1 MKHIGWFIIIWA
13 MLLGFSLQLKAQH
26 ISVSAPTHVAA
37 GENFRVS
44 FNVTTQDVDDFRS
57 GLHSTD
63 VVEVIAGPYTSSESS
78 FQMVNGHTSSSSS
91 ITYTYTLYAAKSGVY
106 NIPAAHARVGGKQIS
121 SRPAKVTVVG
131 SAQGRG
137 NNSPKMH
144 EDDNYPPHMKVA
156 GSAISGRDL
165 FIKVSANKRKVYE
178 QEPILLTYKVYTL
191 VDLTQ
196 LEGKM
201 PELRG
206 FHTQEIPLPQQKS
219 FHIERVNG
227 KPYRTV
233 TWSQYVMYP
242 QMTGKME
249 IPSITFKG
257 IVVQQN
263 RSVDPFEA
271 FFNGGSGYVEVKR
284 NIVAP
289 SIKIDVL
296 PLPHKPANFSGGV
309 GKFNISAQLNK
320 NELKAGD
327 PLSLRIV
334 VGGIGNLKL
343 IKQPVV
349 NFPKDWDK
357 YDPKVT
363 DKTKLTSNGLEGNM
377 IYDILAVPRNQG
389 HYTIPPVELTY
400 YDTSLNQYKT
410 IKTQSFEIEVAKG
423 DGSRSSVVDY
433 SKDQPKDIKDI
444 KKGEAELHSV
454 DNFFFGSVGYLMSL
468 LIPFAAFV
476 ALLVIFRNRAIDN
489 ADLVK
494 MKGKKAN
501 KIATKR
507 LRQANKLMLAGKT
520 NEFYDEVLRALWG
533 YVGDKLNMPA
543 EKLSRENISEKL
555 QSHNVDDNTISK
567 FLSAIDD
574 CEMMR
579 FAPGDPE
586 GNMNKTFE
594 GAMTAIMEIENVMK
608 KKSNKAKVSGF
619 SFVLMILMLMPLS
632 ANAITKQNAD
642 DEYAKGNYQQAIKDY
657 QEILKAGVSS
667 EIYYNLGNAYYRT
680 DNITQAL
687 LAYER
692 ALQLSP
698 GDNDI
703 RFNLQYARSKTID
716 KITPETEMFFVTW
729 YNSLVNFTSVDRWA
743 NTAIVSI
750 VMALLLI
757 LVFLFAPQMW
767 ARKSGFYGSAVFL
780 LLFAFANLF
789 AFQQKHELETKQG
802 AIVIAPTVNVKK
814 TPAASGTDVFVIHEG
829 TRVDIT
835 DRGMKQWRGV
845 KLADGREGWLKTSQ
859 IEEI

>member
-1 MKHIGWFIIIWA
+1 MKRSSILLICLFIA
-13 MLLGFSLQLKAQH
+13 CACFSQV
-26 ISVSAPTHVAA
+26 IRVSTPSRVEA

-44 FNVTTQDVDDFRS
+44 FKVTTQDVDDFRS

-201 PELRG
+201 PELTG

-257 IVVQQN
+257 IVVLQN

-594 GAMTAIMEIENVMK
+594 SAMTAIMEIENVMK

>member
-1 MKHIGWFIIIWA
+1 MSMKRSSIFLICLFVA
-13 MLLGFSLQLKAQH
+13 CACFSQV
-26 ISVSAPTHVAA
+26 IRVSAPSRVEA

-44 FNVTTQDVDDFRS
+44 FKVTTQDVDDFRS

-106 NIPAAHARVGGKQIS
+106 NIPTAHARVGGKQIS
-121 SRPAKVTVVG
+121 SSPAKVTVVG

-144 EDDNYPPHMKVA
+144 EDDNYQPHMRAA

-165 FIKVSANKRKVYE
+165 FIKVSANKKKVYE

-201 PELRG
+201 PELTG

-296 PLPHKPANFSGGV
+296 PLPQKPANFSGGV

-389 HYTIPPVELTY
+389 HYTIPPIELTY

-444 KKGEAELHSV
+444 KKGDAELHSV

-468 LIPFAAFV
+468 LIPFVAFV
-476 ALLVIFRNRAIDN
+476 ALLVIFRKRAIDN

-507 LRQANKLMLAGKT
+507 LRQANKLMLAGKS

-594 GAMTAIMEIENVMK
+594 SAMTAIMEIENVMK
-608 KKSNKAKVSGF
+608 KKSNKAKAFGF

-729 YNSLVNFTSVDRWA
+729 YHSLVNFTSVDRWA

-767 ARKSGFYGSAVFL
+767 ARKSGFYGSAAFL

-835 DRGMKQWRGV
+835 DRGMKQWRGI

>member
-1 MKHIGWFIIIWA
+1 MSMKRSSIFLICLFIA
-13 MLLGFSLQLKAQH
+13 CACFSQV
-26 ISVSAPTHVAA
+26 IRVSAPSRVEA

-44 FNVTTQDVDDFRS
+44 FKVTTQDVDDFRS

-121 SRPAKVTVVG
+121 SSPAKVTVVG

-144 EDDNYPPHMKVA
+144 EDDNYQPHMKAA
-156 GSAISGRDL
+156 GSAISGSDL
-165 FIKVSANKRKVYE
+165 FIKVSANKKKVYE

-201 PELRG
+201 PELTG

-296 PLPHKPANFSGGV
+296 PLPQKPANFSGGV

-327 PLSLRIV
+327 PLPLRIV

-444 KKGEAELHSV
+444 KKGDAELHSV

-468 LIPFAAFV
+468 LIPFVAFV
-476 ALLVIFRNRAIDN
+476 ALLVIFRKRAIDN

-507 LRQANKLMLAGKT
+507 LRQANKLMLAGKS

-567 FLSAIDD
+567 FVSAIDD

-594 GAMTAIMEIENVMK
+594 SAMTAIMEIEKVMN
-608 KKSNKAKVSGF
+608 KKSNKAKAFGF

-657 QEILKAGVSS
+657 QEILKTGVSS

-729 YNSLVNFTSVDRWA
+729 YHSLVNFTSVDRWA
-743 NTAIVSI
+743 NTAIFSI

-767 ARKSGFYGSAVFL
+767 ARKSGFYGSAAFL

-835 DRGMKQWRGV
+835 DRGMKQWRGI

>member
-1 MKHIGWFIIIWA
+1 MKRSSIFLICLFIA
-13 MLLGFSLQLKAQH
+13 CACFSQV
-26 ISVSAPTHVAA
+26 IRVSAPSRVEA

-44 FNVTTQDVDDFRS
+44 FKVTTQDVDDFRS

-106 NIPAAHARVGGKQIS
+106 NIPAARARVGGKQIS
-121 SRPAKVTVVG
+121 SSPAKVTVVG

-144 EDDNYPPHMKVA
+144 EDDNYQPHMRAA

-165 FIKVSANKRKVYE
+165 FIKVSANKKKVYE

-201 PELRG
+201 PELTG

-296 PLPHKPANFSGGV
+296 PLPQKPANFSGGV

-444 KKGEAELHSV
+444 KKGDAELHSV

-468 LIPFAAFV
+468 LIPFVAFV
-476 ALLVIFRNRAIDN
+476 ALLVIFRKRAIDN

-507 LRQANKLMLAGKT
+507 LRQANKLMLAGKS

-594 GAMTAIMEIENVMK
+594 SAMTAIMEIENVMK
-608 KKSNKAKVSGF
+608 KKSNKAKAFGF

-657 QEILKAGVSS
+657 QEILKTGVSS

-729 YNSLVNFTSVDRWA
+729 YHSLVNFTSVDRWA

-767 ARKSGFYGSAVFL
+767 ARKSGFYGSAAFL

-835 DRGMKQWRGV
+835 DRGMKQWRGI

>member
-1 MKHIGWFIIIWA
+1 MKRSSILLICLFIA
-13 MLLGFSLQLKAQH
+13 CACFSQV
-26 ISVSAPTHVAA
+26 IRVSTPSRVEA

-44 FNVTTQDVDDFRS
+44 FKVTTQDVDDFRS

-201 PELRG
+201 PELTG

-423 DGSRSSVVDY
+423 DVSRSSVVDY

-476 ALLVIFRNRAIDN
+476 ALLVIFRKRAIDN

-594 GAMTAIMEIENVMK
+594 SAMTAIMEIENVMK

>member
-1 MKHIGWFIIIWA
+1 MSMKRSSIFLICLFIA
-13 MLLGFSLQLKAQH
+13 CACFSQV
-26 ISVSAPTHVAA
+26 IRVSAPSRVEA

-44 FNVTTQDVDDFRS
+44 FKVTTQDVDDFRS

-106 NIPAAHARVGGKQIS
+106 NIPAAPARVGGKQIS

-144 EDDNYPPHMKVA
+144 EDDNYQPHMRAA

-165 FIKVSANKRKVYE
+165 FIKVSANKKKVYE

-201 PELRG
+201 PELTG

-296 PLPHKPANFSGGV
+296 PLPQKPANFSGGV

-444 KKGEAELHSV
+444 KKGDAELHSV

-468 LIPFAAFV
+468 LIPFVAFV
-476 ALLVIFRNRAIDN
+476 ALLVIFRKRAIDN

-507 LRQANKLMLAGKT
+507 LRQANKLMLAGKS

-594 GAMTAIMEIENVMK
+594 SAMTAIMEIENVMK
-608 KKSNKAKVSGF
+608 KKSNKAKAFGF

-657 QEILKAGVSS
+657 QEILKTGVSS

-729 YNSLVNFTSVDRWA
+729 YHSLVNFTSVDRWA

-767 ARKSGFYGSAVFL
+767 ARKSGFYGSAAFL

-835 DRGMKQWRGV
+835 DRGMKQWRGI

>member
-1 MKHIGWFIIIWA
+1 
-13 MLLGFSLQLKAQH
+13 
-26 ISVSAPTHVAA
+26 
-37 GENFRVS
+37 
-44 FNVTTQDVDDFRS
+44 
-57 GLHSTD
+57 
-63 VVEVIAGPYTSSESS
+63 
-78 FQMVNGHTSSSSS
+78 MVNGHTSSSSS

-121 SRPAKVTVVG
+121 SSPAKVTVVG

-144 EDDNYPPHMKVA
+144 EDDNYQPHMRAA

-165 FIKVSANKRKVYE
+165 FIKVSANKKKVYE

-201 PELRG
+201 PELTG

-296 PLPHKPANFSGGV
+296 PLPQKPANFSGGV

-410 IKTQSFEIEVAKG
+410 IKTQSFDIEVAKG

-444 KKGEAELHSV
+444 KKGDAELHSV

-468 LIPFAAFV
+468 LIPFVAFV
-476 ALLVIFRNRAIDN
+476 ALLVIFRKRAIDN

-507 LRQANKLMLAGKT
+507 LRQANKLMLAGKS

-594 GAMTAIMEIENVMK
+594 SAMTAIMEIENVMK
-608 KKSNKAKVSGF
+608 KKSNKAKAFGF

-657 QEILKAGVSS
+657 QEILKTGVSS

-729 YNSLVNFTSVDRWA
+729 YHSLVNFTSVDRWA

-767 ARKSGFYGSAVFL
+767 ARKSGFYGSAAFL

-835 DRGMKQWRGV
+835 DRGMKQWRGI

>member
-1 MKHIGWFIIIWA
+1 MKRSSILLICLFIA
-13 MLLGFSLQLKAQH
+13 CACFSQV
-26 ISVSAPTHVAA
+26 IRVSTPSRVEA

-44 FNVTTQDVDDFRS
+44 FKVTTQDVDDFRS

-144 EDDNYPPHMKVA
+144 EDDNYQPHMKAA

-165 FIKVSANKRKVYE
+165 FIKVNANKKKVYE

-201 PELRG
+201 PELTG

-257 IVVQQN
+257 IVVHQN

-476 ALLVIFRNRAIDN
+476 ALLVIFRKRAIDN

-594 GAMTAIMEIENVMK
+594 SAMTAIMEIENVMK
-608 KKSNKAKVSGF
+608 KKSNKAKASGF

-632 ANAITKQNAD
+632 VNAITKQNAD

-657 QEILKAGVSS
+657 QEILKTGVSS

-814 TPAASGTDVFVIHEG
+814 TPAASGTDIFVIHEG

-835 DRGMKQWRGV
+835 DRGMKQWRGI

>member
-1 MKHIGWFIIIWA
+1 MKRSSILLICLFIA
-13 MLLGFSLQLKAQH
+13 CACFSQV
-26 ISVSAPTHVAA
+26 IRVSAPSRVEA

-44 FNVTTQDVDDFRS
+44 FKVTTQDVDDFRS

-144 EDDNYPPHMKVA
+144 EDDNYQPHMKAA

-165 FIKVSANKRKVYE
+165 FIKVSANKKKVYE

-201 PELRG
+201 PELTG

-423 DGSRSSVVDY
+423 DGSRSSVVYY

-476 ALLVIFRNRAIDN
+476 ALLVIFRKRAIDN

-594 GAMTAIMEIENVMK
+594 SAMTAIMEIENVMK
-608 KKSNKAKVSGF
+608 KKSNKAKASGF
-619 SFVLMILMLMPLS
+619 SFVLMLLMLMPLS

-657 QEILKAGVSS
+657 QEILKTGVSS
-667 EIYYNLGNAYYRT
+667 EIYYNLGNAYYR
-680 DNITQAL
+680 L
-687 LAYER
+687 R
-692 ALQLSP
+692 AC
-698 GDNDI
+698 
-703 RFNLQYARSKTID
+703 FATIAWRQRHS
-716 KITPETEMFFVTW
+716 FQ
-729 YNSLVNFTSVDRWA
+729 SSVCTIKD
-743 NTAIVSI
+743 
-750 VMALLLI
+750 
-757 LVFLFAPQMW
+757 
-767 ARKSGFYGSAVFL
+767 Y
-780 LLFAFANLF
+780 
-789 AFQQKHELETKQG
+789 
-802 AIVIAPTVNVKK
+802 
-814 TPAASGTDVFVIHEG
+814 
-829 TRVDIT
+829 
-835 DRGMKQWRGV
+835 
-845 KLADGREGWLKTSQ
+845 
-859 IEEI
+859 

>member
-1 MKHIGWFIIIWA
+1 MSMKRSSIFLICLFIA
-13 MLLGFSLQLKAQH
+13 CACFSQV
-26 ISVSAPTHVAA
+26 IRVSAPSRVEA

-44 FNVTTQDVDDFRS
+44 FKVTTQDVDDFRS

-106 NIPAAHARVGGKQIS
+106 NIPTAHARVGGKQIS
-121 SRPAKVTVVG
+121 SSPAKVTVVG

-144 EDDNYPPHMKVA
+144 EDDNYQPHMRAA

-165 FIKVSANKRKVYE
+165 FIKVSANKKKVYE

-201 PELRG
+201 PELTG

-296 PLPHKPANFSGGV
+296 PLPQKPANFSGGV

-444 KKGEAELHSV
+444 KKGDAELHSV

-468 LIPFAAFV
+468 LIPFVAFV
-476 ALLVIFRNRAIDN
+476 ALLVIFRKRAIDN

-507 LRQANKLMLAGKT
+507 LRQANKLMLVGKS

-567 FLSAIDD
+567 FVSAIDD

-594 GAMTAIMEIENVMK
+594 SAMTAIMEIENVMK
-608 KKSNKAKVSGF
+608 KKSNKAKAFGF

-657 QEILKAGVSS
+657 QEILKTGVSS

-729 YNSLVNFTSVDRWA
+729 YHSLVNFTSVDHWA

-767 ARKSGFYGSAVFL
+767 ARKSGFYGSAAFL

-835 DRGMKQWRGV
+835 DRGMKQWRGI

>member
-1 MKHIGWFIIIWA
+1 MKRSSILLICLFIA
-13 MLLGFSLQLKAQH
+13 CACFSQV
-26 ISVSAPTHVAA
+26 IRVSTPSRVEA

-44 FNVTTQDVDDFRS
+44 FKVTTQDVDDFRS

-144 EDDNYPPHMKVA
+144 EDDNYPPHMKAA

-201 PELRG
+201 PELTG

-594 GAMTAIMEIENVMK
+594 SAMTAIMEIENVMK

>member
-1 MKHIGWFIIIWA
+1 MKRSSIFLICLFVA
-13 MLLGFSLQLKAQH
+13 CACFSQV
-26 ISVSAPTHVAA
+26 IRVSAPSRVEA

-44 FNVTTQDVDDFRS
+44 FKVTTQDVDDFRS

-121 SRPAKVTVVG
+121 SSPAKVTVVG

-144 EDDNYPPHMKVA
+144 EDDNYQPHMRAA

-165 FIKVSANKRKVYE
+165 FIKVSANKKKVYE

-201 PELRG
+201 PELTG

-296 PLPHKPANFSGGV
+296 PLPQKPANFSGGV

-444 KKGEAELHSV
+444 KKGDAELHSV

-476 ALLVIFRNRAIDN
+476 ALLVIFRKRAIDN

-501 KIATKR
+501 KIANKR
-507 LRQANKLMLAGKT
+507 LRQANKLMLAGKS

-567 FLSAIDD
+567 FVSAIDD

-594 GAMTAIMEIENVMK
+594 SAMTAIMEIENVMN
-608 KKSNKAKVSGF
+608 KKSNKAKAFGF

-657 QEILKAGVSS
+657 QEILKTGVSS

-729 YNSLVNFTSVDRWA
+729 YHSLVNFTSVDRWA

-767 ARKSGFYGSAVFL
+767 ARKSGFYGSAAFL

-835 DRGMKQWRGV
+835 DRGMKQWRGI

>member
-1 MKHIGWFIIIWA
+1 MKRSSILLICLFIA
-13 MLLGFSLQLKAQH
+13 CACFSQV
-26 ISVSAPTHVAA
+26 IRVSTPSRVEA

-44 FNVTTQDVDDFRS
+44 FKVTTQDVDDFRS

-201 PELRG
+201 PELTG

-249 IPSITFKG
+249 IPSISFKG

-594 GAMTAIMEIENVMK
+594 SAMTAIMEIENVMK

-698 GDNDI
+698 GDNEI

>member
-1 MKHIGWFIIIWA
+1 MKRSSILLICLFIA
-13 MLLGFSLQLKAQH
+13 CACFSQV
-26 ISVSAPTHVAA
+26 IRVSTPSRVEA

-44 FNVTTQDVDDFRS
+44 FKVTTQDVDDFRS

-144 EDDNYPPHMKVA
+144 EDDNYQPHMKAA

-165 FIKVSANKRKVYE
+165 FIKVSANKKKVYE

-201 PELRG
+201 PELTG

-476 ALLVIFRNRAIDN
+476 ALLVIFRKRAIDN

-507 LRQANKLMLAGKT
+507 LRQANKLMLTGKT

-594 GAMTAIMEIENVMK
+594 SAMTAIMEIENVMK
-608 KKSNKAKVSGF
+608 KKSNKAKASGF

-642 DEYAKGNYQQAIKDY
+642 VEYAKGNYQQAIKDY
-657 QEILKAGVSS
+657 QEILKTGVSS

-835 DRGMKQWRGV
+835 DRGMKQWRGI

>member
-1 MKHIGWFIIIWA
+1 MKRSSIFLICLFIA
-13 MLLGFSLQLKAQH
+13 CACFSQV
-26 ISVSAPTHVAA
+26 IRVSTPSRVEA

-44 FNVTTQDVDDFRS
+44 FKVTTQDVDDFRS

-144 EDDNYPPHMKVA
+144 EDDNYQPHMKAA

-165 FIKVSANKRKVYE
+165 FIKVSANKKKVYE

-201 PELRG
+201 PELTG

-423 DGSRSSVVDY
+423 DDSRSSVVDY

-468 LIPFAAFV
+468 LIPFTAFV
-476 ALLVIFRNRAIDN
+476 ALLVIFRKRAIDN

-594 GAMTAIMEIENVMK
+594 SAMTAIMEIENVMK
-608 KKSNKAKVSGF
+608 KKSNKAKASGF

-632 ANAITKQNAD
+632 VNAITKQNAD

-657 QEILKAGVSS
+657 QEILKTGVSS

-835 DRGMKQWRGV
+835 DRGMKQWRGI

>member
-1 MKHIGWFIIIWA
+1 MKRSSIFLICLFIA
-13 MLLGFSLQLKAQH
+13 CACFSQV
-26 ISVSAPTHVAA
+26 IRVSTPSRVEA

-44 FNVTTQDVDDFRS
+44 FKVTTQDVDDFRS

-144 EDDNYPPHMKVA
+144 EDDNYQPHMKAA

-165 FIKVSANKRKVYE
+165 FIKVSANKKKVYE

-201 PELRG
+201 PELTG

-476 ALLVIFRNRAIDN
+476 ALLVIFRKRAIDN

-555 QSHNVDDNTISK
+555 QSHNVDANTISK

-594 GAMTAIMEIENVMK
+594 SAMTAIMEIENVMK
-608 KKSNKAKVSGF
+608 KKSNKAKASGF

-632 ANAITKQNAD
+632 VNAITKQNAD

-657 QEILKAGVSS
+657 QEILKTGVSS

-835 DRGMKQWRGV
+835 DRGMKQWRGI

>member
-1 MKHIGWFIIIWA
+1 MKRSSIFLICLFIA
-13 MLLGFSLQLKAQH
+13 CACFSQV
-26 ISVSAPTHVAA
+26 IRVSAPSRVEA

-44 FNVTTQDVDDFRS
+44 FKVTTQDVDDFRS

-121 SRPAKVTVVG
+121 SSPAKVTVVG

-144 EDDNYPPHMKVA
+144 EDDNYQPHMRAA

-165 FIKVSANKRKVYE
+165 FIKVSANKKKVYE

-201 PELRG
+201 PELTG

-296 PLPHKPANFSGGV
+296 PLPQKPANFSGGV

-389 HYTIPPVELTY
+389 HYTIPPIELTY
-400 YDTSLNQYKT
+400 YDTSRNQYKT

-444 KKGEAELHSV
+444 KKGDAELHSV
-454 DNFFFGSVGYLMSL
+454 DNFFFGSIGYLMSL
-468 LIPFAAFV
+468 LIPFVAFV
-476 ALLVIFRNRAIDN
+476 ALLVIFRKRAIDN

-507 LRQANKLMLAGKT
+507 LRQANKLMLAGKS

-579 FAPGDPE
+579 FAPGDPD

-594 GAMTAIMEIENVMK
+594 SAMTAIMEIENVMK
-608 KKSNKAKVSGF
+608 KKSNKAKASGF

-657 QEILKAGVSS
+657 QEILKTGVSS

-835 DRGMKQWRGV
+835 DRGMKQWRGI

>member
-1 MKHIGWFIIIWA
+1 MSMKRSSIFLICLFIA
-13 MLLGFSLQLKAQH
+13 CACFSQV
-26 ISVSAPTHVAA
+26 IRVSAPSRVEA

-44 FNVTTQDVDDFRS
+44 FKVTTQDVDDFRS

-121 SRPAKVTVVG
+121 SSPAKVTVVG

-144 EDDNYPPHMKVA
+144 EDDNYQPHMRAA

-165 FIKVSANKRKVYE
+165 FIKVSANKKKVYE

-201 PELRG
+201 PELTG

-296 PLPHKPANFSGGV
+296 PLPQKPANFSGGV

-389 HYTIPPVELTY
+389 HYTIPPIELTY

-444 KKGEAELHSV
+444 KKGDAELHSV
-454 DNFFFGSVGYLMSL
+454 DNFFFGSIGYLMSL
-468 LIPFAAFV
+468 LIPFVAFV
-476 ALLVIFRNRAIDN
+476 ALLVIFRKRAIDN

-507 LRQANKLMLAGKT
+507 LRQANKLMLAGKS

-594 GAMTAIMEIENVMK
+594 SAMTAIMEIENVMK
-608 KKSNKAKVSGF
+608 KKSNKAKAFGF

-657 QEILKAGVSS
+657 QEILKTGVSS

-729 YNSLVNFTSVDRWA
+729 YHSLVNFTSVDRWA

-767 ARKSGFYGSAVFL
+767 ARKSGFYGSAAFL

-835 DRGMKQWRGV
+835 DRGMKQWRGI

>member
-1 MKHIGWFIIIWA
+1 MKRSSIFLICLFIA
-13 MLLGFSLQLKAQH
+13 CACFSQV
-26 ISVSAPTHVAA
+26 IRVSAPSRVEA
-37 GENFRVS
+37 GENFRIS
-44 FNVTTQDVDDFRS
+44 FKVTTQDVDDFRS

-121 SRPAKVTVVG
+121 SSPAKVTVVG

-144 EDDNYPPHMKVA
+144 EDDNYQPHMRAA

-165 FIKVSANKRKVYE
+165 FIKVSANKKKVYE

-201 PELRG
+201 PELTG

-296 PLPHKPANFSGGV
+296 PLPQKPANFSGGV

-389 HYTIPPVELTY
+389 HYTIPPIELTY

-444 KKGEAELHSV
+444 KKGDAELHSV
-454 DNFFFGSVGYLMSL
+454 DNFFFGSVGYMMSL
-468 LIPFAAFV
+468 LIPFVAFV
-476 ALLVIFRNRAIDN
+476 ALLVIFRKRAIDN

-507 LRQANKLMLAGKT
+507 LRQANKLMLAGKS

-567 FLSAIDD
+567 FVSAIDD

-594 GAMTAIMEIENVMK
+594 SAMTAIMEIEKVMN
-608 KKSNKAKVSGF
+608 KKSNKAKAFGF

-657 QEILKAGVSS
+657 QEILKTGVSS

-729 YNSLVNFTSVDRWA
+729 YHSLVNFTSVDRWA

-767 ARKSGFYGSAVFL
+767 ARKSGFYGSAAFL

-835 DRGMKQWRGV
+835 DRGMKQWRGI

>member
-1 MKHIGWFIIIWA
+1 MKRSSIFLICLFIA
-13 MLLGFSLQLKAQH
+13 CACFSQV
-26 ISVSAPTHVAA
+26 IRVSAPSRVEA

-44 FNVTTQDVDDFRS
+44 FKVTTQDVDDFRS

-121 SRPAKVTVVG
+121 SSPAKVTVVG

-144 EDDNYPPHMKVA
+144 EDDNYQPHMRAA

-165 FIKVSANKRKVYE
+165 FIKVSANKKKVYE

-201 PELRG
+201 PELTG

-296 PLPHKPANFSGGV
+296 PLPQKPANFSGGV

-444 KKGEAELHSV
+444 KKGDAELHSV

-468 LIPFAAFV
+468 LIPFVAFV
-476 ALLVIFRNRAIDN
+476 ALLVIFRKRAIDN

-507 LRQANKLMLAGKT
+507 LRQANKLMLAGKST
-520 NEFYDEVLRALWG
+520 EFYDEVLRALWG

-555 QSHNVDDNTISK
+555 QSHNVDDNTINK
-567 FLSAIDD
+567 FVSAIDD

-594 GAMTAIMEIENVMK
+594 SAMTAIMEIEKVMK
-608 KKSNKAKVSGF
+608 KKSNKAKAFGF

-657 QEILKAGVSS
+657 QEILKTGVSS

-729 YNSLVNFTSVDRWA
+729 YHSLVNFTSVDRWA

-767 ARKSGFYGSAVFL
+767 ARKSGFYGSAAFL
-780 LLFAFANLF
+780 LLFAFANIF

-835 DRGMKQWRGV
+835 DRGMKQWRGI

>member
-1 MKHIGWFIIIWA
+1 MSMKRSSIFLICLFIA
-13 MLLGFSLQLKAQH
+13 CACFSQV
-26 ISVSAPTHVAA
+26 IRVSTPSRVEA

-44 FNVTTQDVDDFRS
+44 FKVTTQDVDDFRS

-106 NIPAAHARVGGKQIS
+106 IIPAAHARVGGKQIS

-144 EDDNYPPHMKVA
+144 EDDNYQPHMKAA

-165 FIKVSANKRKVYE
+165 FIKVSANKKKVYE

-201 PELRG
+201 PELTG

-476 ALLVIFRNRAIDN
+476 ALLVIFRKRAIDN

-507 LRQANKLMLAGKT
+507 LRQANKLMLAGKS

-594 GAMTAIMEIENVMK
+594 SAMTAIMEIENVMK
-608 KKSNKAKVSGF
+608 KKSNKAKASGF

-657 QEILKAGVSS
+657 QEILKTGVSS

-835 DRGMKQWRGV
+835 DRGMKQWRGI

>member
-1 MKHIGWFIIIWA
+1 MSMKRSSIFLICLFVA
-13 MLLGFSLQLKAQH
+13 CACFSQV
-26 ISVSAPTHVAA
+26 IRVSAPSRVEA

-44 FNVTTQDVDDFRS
+44 FKVTTQDVDDFRS

-121 SRPAKVTVVG
+121 SSPAKVTVVG
-131 SAQGRG
+131 STQGRG

-144 EDDNYPPHMKVA
+144 EDDNYQPHMRAA

-165 FIKVSANKRKVYE
+165 FIKVSANKKKVYE

-201 PELRG
+201 PELTG

-296 PLPHKPANFSGGV
+296 PLPQKPANFSGGV

-389 HYTIPPVELTY
+389 HYTIPPIELTY

-444 KKGEAELHSV
+444 KKGDAELHSV

-468 LIPFAAFV
+468 LIPFVAFV
-476 ALLVIFRNRAIDN
+476 ALLVIFRKRAIDN

-507 LRQANKLMLAGKT
+507 LRQANKLMLAGKS

-594 GAMTAIMEIENVMK
+594 SAMTAIMEIENVMK
-608 KKSNKAKVSGF
+608 KKSNKAKAFGF

-657 QEILKAGVSS
+657 QEILKTGVSS

-729 YNSLVNFTSVDRWA
+729 YHSLVNFTSVDRWA

-767 ARKSGFYGSAVFL
+767 ARKSGFYGSASFL

-835 DRGMKQWRGV
+835 DRGMKQWRGI

>member
-1 MKHIGWFIIIWA
+1 MKRSSIFLICLFIA
-13 MLLGFSLQLKAQH
+13 CACFSQV
-26 ISVSAPTHVAA
+26 IRVSTPSRVEA

-44 FNVTTQDVDDFRS
+44 FKVTTQDVDDFRS

-201 PELRG
+201 PELTG

-349 NFPKDWDK
+349 NFPNDWDK

-594 GAMTAIMEIENVMK
+594 SAMTAIMEIENVMK

-729 YNSLVNFTSVDRWA
+729 YHSLVNFTSVDRWA

>member
-1 MKHIGWFIIIWA
+1 MSMKRSSIFLICLFVA
-13 MLLGFSLQLKAQH
+13 CACFSQV
-26 ISVSAPTHVAA
+26 IRVSAPSRVEA

-44 FNVTTQDVDDFRS
+44 FKVTTQDVDDFRS

-121 SRPAKVTVVG
+121 SSPAKVTVVG

-144 EDDNYPPHMKVA
+144 EDDNYQPHMRAA

-165 FIKVSANKRKVYE
+165 FIKVSANKKKVYE

-201 PELRG
+201 PELTG

-296 PLPHKPANFSGGV
+296 PLPQKPANFSGGV

-444 KKGEAELHSV
+444 KKGDAELHSV

-468 LIPFAAFV
+468 LISFVAFV
-476 ALLVIFRNRAIDN
+476 ALLVIFRKRAIDN

-507 LRQANKLMLAGKT
+507 LRQANKLMLAGKS

-594 GAMTAIMEIENVMK
+594 SAMTAIMEIENVMN
-608 KKSNKAKVSGF
+608 KKSNKAKAFGF

-657 QEILKAGVSS
+657 QEVLKTGVSS

-729 YNSLVNFTSVDRWA
+729 YHSLVNFTSVDRWA

-767 ARKSGFYGSAVFL
+767 ARKSGFYGSAAFL

-835 DRGMKQWRGV
+835 DRGMKQWRGI

>member
-1 MKHIGWFIIIWA
+1 MKRSSIFLICLFIA
-13 MLLGFSLQLKAQH
+13 CACFSQV
-26 ISVSAPTHVAA
+26 IRVSTPSRVEA

-44 FNVTTQDVDDFRS
+44 FKVTTQDVDDFRS

-106 NIPAAHARVGGKQIS
+106 NIPSAHARVGGKQIS

-144 EDDNYPPHMKVA
+144 EDDNYQPHMKAA

-165 FIKVSANKRKVYE
+165 FIKVSANKKKVYE

-201 PELRG
+201 PELTG

-454 DNFFFGSVGYLMSL
+454 DNFFFGSVGYMMSL

-476 ALLVIFRNRAIDN
+476 ALLVIFRKRAIDN

-594 GAMTAIMEIENVMK
+594 SAMTAIMEIENVMK
-608 KKSNKAKVSGF
+608 KKSNKAKVSSF

-657 QEILKAGVSS
+657 QEILKTGVSS

-835 DRGMKQWRGV
+835 DRGMKQWRGI

>member
-1 MKHIGWFIIIWA
+1 MKRSSIFLICLFIA
-13 MLLGFSLQLKAQH
+13 CACFSQV
-26 ISVSAPTHVAA
+26 IRVSTPSRVEA

-44 FNVTTQDVDDFRS
+44 FKVTTQDVDDFRS

-201 PELRG
+201 PELTG

-594 GAMTAIMEIENVMK
+594 SAMTAIMEIENVMK

-698 GDNDI
+698 GDNEI

-729 YNSLVNFTSVDRWA
+729 YHSLVNFTSVDRWA

>member
-1 MKHIGWFIIIWA
+1 MKRSSILLICLFIA
-13 MLLGFSLQLKAQH
+13 CACFSQV
-26 ISVSAPTHVAA
+26 IRVSTPSRVEA

-44 FNVTTQDVDDFRS
+44 FKVTTQDVDDFRS

-144 EDDNYPPHMKVA
+144 EDDNYQPHMKVA

-201 PELRG
+201 PELTG

-444 KKGEAELHSV
+444 KKGEADLHSV

-476 ALLVIFRNRAIDN
+476 ALLVIFRKRAIDN

-594 GAMTAIMEIENVMK
+594 SAMTAIMEIENVMK
-608 KKSNKAKVSGF
+608 KKSNKAKASGF

-657 QEILKAGVSS
+657 QEILKTGVSS

-789 AFQQKHELETKQG
+789 AFQQKHELEIKQG

-814 TPAASGTDVFVIHEG
+814 TPAVSGTDVFVIHEG

-835 DRGMKQWRGV
+835 DRGMKQWRGI

>member
-1 MKHIGWFIIIWA
+1 MKRSSILLICLFIA
-13 MLLGFSLQLKAQH
+13 CACFSQV
-26 ISVSAPTHVAA
+26 IRVSTPSRVEA

-44 FNVTTQDVDDFRS
+44 FKVTTQDVDDFRS

-121 SRPAKVTVVG
+121 SRPVKVTVVG

-144 EDDNYPPHMKVA
+144 EDDNYQPHMKAA

-165 FIKVSANKRKVYE
+165 FIKVSANKKKVYE

-201 PELRG
+201 PELTG

-357 YDPKVT
+357 YDPRVT

-476 ALLVIFRNRAIDN
+476 ALLVIFRKRAIDN

-555 QSHNVDDNTISK
+555 QSHNVDANTISK

-594 GAMTAIMEIENVMK
+594 SAMTAIMEIENVMK
-608 KKSNKAKVSGF
+608 KKSNKAKASGF

-657 QEILKAGVSS
+657 QEILKTGVSS

-835 DRGMKQWRGV
+835 DRGMKQWRGI

>member
-1 MKHIGWFIIIWA
+1 MKRSSILLICLFIA
-13 MLLGFSLQLKAQH
+13 CACFSQV
-26 ISVSAPTHVAA
+26 IRVSTPSRVEA

-44 FNVTTQDVDDFRS
+44 FKVTTQDVDDFRS

-201 PELRG
+201 PELTG

-433 SKDQPKDIKDI
+433 SKDQPKDIKNI

-594 GAMTAIMEIENVMK
+594 SAMTAIMEIENVMK

-729 YNSLVNFTSVDRWA
+729 YHSLVNFTSVDRWA

>member
-1 MKHIGWFIIIWA
+1 MKRSSILLICLFIA
-13 MLLGFSLQLKAQH
+13 CACFSQV
-26 ISVSAPTHVAA
+26 IRVSTPSRVEA

-44 FNVTTQDVDDFRS
+44 FKVTTQDVDDFRS

-201 PELRG
+201 PELTG

-476 ALLVIFRNRAIDN
+476 ALLVIFRKRAIDN

-520 NEFYDEVLRALWG
+520 NEFYDEELRALWG

-594 GAMTAIMEIENVMK
+594 SAMTAIMEIENVMK

-743 NTAIVSI
+743 KTAIVSI

>member
-1 MKHIGWFIIIWA
+1 MSMKRSSIFLICLFIA
-13 MLLGFSLQLKAQH
+13 CACFSQV
-26 ISVSAPTHVAA
+26 IRVSAPSRVEA
-37 GENFRVS
+37 GENFRIS
-44 FNVTTQDVDDFRS
+44 FKVTTQDVDDFRS

-121 SRPAKVTVVG
+121 SSPAKVTVVG

-144 EDDNYPPHMKVA
+144 EDDNYQPHMRAA

-165 FIKVSANKRKVYE
+165 FIKVSANKKKVYE

-201 PELRG
+201 PELTG

-444 KKGEAELHSV
+444 KKGDAELHSV

-468 LIPFAAFV
+468 LIPFVAFV
-476 ALLVIFRNRAIDN
+476 ALLVIFRKRAIDN

-507 LRQANKLMLAGKT
+507 LRQANKLMLAGKS

-579 FAPGDPE
+579 FAPGDPD

-594 GAMTAIMEIENVMK
+594 SAMTAIMEIENVMN
-608 KKSNKAKVSGF
+608 KKSNKAKASGF

-657 QEILKAGVSS
+657 QEILKTGVSS

-729 YNSLVNFTSVDRWA
+729 YHSLVNFTSVDRWA

-835 DRGMKQWRGV
+835 DRGMKQWRGI

>member
-1 MKHIGWFIIIWA
+1 MKRSSIFLICLFIA
-13 MLLGFSLQLKAQH
+13 CACFSQV
-26 ISVSAPTHVAA
+26 IRVSTPSRVEA

-44 FNVTTQDVDDFRS
+44 FKVTTQDVDDFRS

-144 EDDNYPPHMKVA
+144 EDDNYQPHMKAA

-165 FIKVSANKRKVYE
+165 FIKVSANKKKVYE

-201 PELRG
+201 PELTG

-454 DNFFFGSVGYLMSL
+454 DNFFFGSVGYMMSL

-476 ALLVIFRNRAIDN
+476 ALLVIFRKRAIDN

-507 LRQANKLMLAGKT
+507 LRQANKLMLAGKS

-594 GAMTAIMEIENVMK
+594 SAMTAIMEIENVMK
-608 KKSNKAKVSGF
+608 KKSNKAKASGF

-642 DEYAKGNYQQAIKDY
+642 VEYAKGNYQQAIKDY
-657 QEILKAGVSS
+657 QEILKTGVSS

-835 DRGMKQWRGV
+835 DRGMKQWRGI
-845 KLADGREGWLKTSQ
+845 KLADGREGWLKASQ

>member
-1 MKHIGWFIIIWA
+1 MKRSSIFLICLFIA
-13 MLLGFSLQLKAQH
+13 CACFSQV
-26 ISVSAPTHVAA
+26 IRVSTPSRVEA

-44 FNVTTQDVDDFRS
+44 FKVTTQDVDDFRS

-144 EDDNYPPHMKVA
+144 EDDNYQPHMKAA

-165 FIKVSANKRKVYE
+165 FIKVSANKKKVYE

-201 PELRG
+201 PELTG

-433 SKDQPKDIKDI
+433 SKDQPKDIKYI

-476 ALLVIFRNRAIDN
+476 ALLVIFRKRAIDN

-507 LRQANKLMLAGKT
+507 LRQANKLMLAGKS

-594 GAMTAIMEIENVMK
+594 SAMTAIMEIENVMK

-657 QEILKAGVSS
+657 QEILKTGVSS

-703 RFNLQYARSKTID
+703 RFNLHYARSKTID

-729 YNSLVNFTSVDRWA
+729 YHSLVNFTSVDHWA

-767 ARKSGFYGSAVFL
+767 ARKSGFYGSAAFL

-835 DRGMKQWRGV
+835 DRGMKQWRGI

>member
-1 MKHIGWFIIIWA
+1 MKRSSILLICLFIA
-13 MLLGFSLQLKAQH
+13 CACFSQV
-26 ISVSAPTHVAA
+26 IRVSTPSRVEA

-44 FNVTTQDVDDFRS
+44 FKVTTQDVDDFRS

-144 EDDNYPPHMKVA
+144 EDDNYQPHMKAA

-165 FIKVSANKRKVYE
+165 FIKVSANKKKVYE

-201 PELRG
+201 PELTG

-454 DNFFFGSVGYLMSL
+454 DNFFFGSVGYMMSL

-476 ALLVIFRNRAIDN
+476 ALLVIFRKRAIDN

-594 GAMTAIMEIENVMK
+594 SAMTAIMEIENVMK
-608 KKSNKAKVSGF
+608 KKSNKAKASGF

-642 DEYAKGNYQQAIKDY
+642 VEYAKGNYQQAIKDY
-657 QEILKAGVSS
+657 QEILKTGVSS

-835 DRGMKQWRGV
+835 DRGMKQWRGI

>member
-1 MKHIGWFIIIWA
+1 MKRSSILLICLFIA
-13 MLLGFSLQLKAQH
+13 CACFSQV
-26 ISVSAPTHVAA
+26 IRVSTPSRVEA

-44 FNVTTQDVDDFRS
+44 FKVTTQDVDDFRS

-201 PELRG
+201 PELTG

-476 ALLVIFRNRAIDN
+476 TLLVIFRNRAIDN

-594 GAMTAIMEIENVMK
+594 SAMTAIMEIENVMK

-835 DRGMKQWRGV
+835 DRGMKQWRGI

>member
-1 MKHIGWFIIIWA
+1 MKRSSILLICLFIA
-13 MLLGFSLQLKAQH
+13 CACFSQV
-26 ISVSAPTHVAA
+26 IRVSTPSRVEA

-44 FNVTTQDVDDFRS
+44 FKVTTQDVDDFRS

-201 PELRG
+201 PELTG

-594 GAMTAIMEIENVMK
+594 SAMTAIMEIENVMK

-729 YNSLVNFTSVDRWA
+729 YHSLVNFTSVDRWA
-743 NTAIVSI
+743 KTAIVSI

-835 DRGMKQWRGV
+835 DRGMKQWRGI

>member
-1 MKHIGWFIIIWA
+1 MKRSSIFLICLFVA
-13 MLLGFSLQLKAQH
+13 CACFSQV
-26 ISVSAPTHVAA
+26 IRVSAPSRVEA

-44 FNVTTQDVDDFRS
+44 FKVTTQDVDDFRS

-121 SRPAKVTVVG
+121 SSPAKVTVVG

-144 EDDNYPPHMKVA
+144 EDDNYQPHMRAA

-165 FIKVSANKRKVYE
+165 FIKVSANKKKVYE

-201 PELRG
+201 PELTG

-296 PLPHKPANFSGGV
+296 PLPQKPANFSGGV

-389 HYTIPPVELTY
+389 HYTIPPIELTY

-410 IKTQSFEIEVAKG
+410 IKTQSFDIEVAKG

-444 KKGEAELHSV
+444 KKGDAELHSV

-468 LIPFAAFV
+468 LIPFVAFV
-476 ALLVIFRNRAIDN
+476 ALLVIFRKRAIDN

-507 LRQANKLMLAGKT
+507 LRQANKLMLAGKS

-567 FLSAIDD
+567 FVSAIDD

-594 GAMTAIMEIENVMK
+594 SAMTAIMEIEKVMN
-608 KKSNKAKVSGF
+608 KKSNKAKAFGF

-657 QEILKAGVSS
+657 QEILKTGVSS

-729 YNSLVNFTSVDRWA
+729 YHSLVNFTSVDRWA

-767 ARKSGFYGSAVFL
+767 ARKSGFYGSAAFL

-814 TPAASGTDVFVIHEG
+814 TPSASGTDVFVIHEG

-835 DRGMKQWRGV
+835 DRGMKQWRGI

>member
-1 MKHIGWFIIIWA
+1 MKRSSIFLICLFIA
-13 MLLGFSLQLKAQH
+13 CACFSQV
-26 ISVSAPTHVAA
+26 IRVSTPSRVEA

-44 FNVTTQDVDDFRS
+44 FKVTTQDVDDFRS

-201 PELRG
+201 PELTG

-349 NFPKDWDK
+349 NFPKEWDK

-594 GAMTAIMEIENVMK
+594 SAMTAIMEIENVMK

-703 RFNLQYARSKTID
+703 RFNLQYAQSKTID

-835 DRGMKQWRGV
+835 DRGMNQWRGV

>member
-1 MKHIGWFIIIWA
+1 MKRSSIFLICLFIA
-13 MLLGFSLQLKAQH
+13 CTCFSQV
-26 ISVSAPTHVAA
+26 IRVSAPSRVEA

-44 FNVTTQDVDDFRS
+44 FKVTTQDVDDFRS

-121 SRPAKVTVVG
+121 SRPVKVTVVG
-131 SAQGRG
+131 SAQGHG

-144 EDDNYPPHMKVA
+144 EDDNYQPHMKAA

-165 FIKVSANKRKVYE
+165 FIKVSANKKKVYE

-201 PELRG
+201 PELTG

-476 ALLVIFRNRAIDN
+476 ALLVIFRKRAIDN

-594 GAMTAIMEIENVMK
+594 SAMTAIMEIENVMK
-608 KKSNKAKVSGF
+608 KKSNKAKASGF

-632 ANAITKQNAD
+632 VNAITKQNAD

-657 QEILKAGVSS
+657 QEILKTGVSS

-835 DRGMKQWRGV
+835 DRGMKQWRGI

>member
-1 MKHIGWFIIIWA
+1 MKRSSIFLICLFIA
-13 MLLGFSLQLKAQH
+13 CACFSQV
-26 ISVSAPTHVAA
+26 IRVSTPSRVEA

-44 FNVTTQDVDDFRS
+44 FKVTTQDVDDFRS

-121 SRPAKVTVVG
+121 SRPVKVTVVG

-144 EDDNYPPHMKVA
+144 EDDNYQPHMKAA

-165 FIKVSANKRKVYE
+165 FIKVSANKKKVYE

-201 PELRG
+201 PELTG

-476 ALLVIFRNRAIDN
+476 ALLVIFRKRAIDN

-579 FAPGDPE
+579 FAPGDPD

-594 GAMTAIMEIENVMK
+594 SAMTAIMEIENVMK
-608 KKSNKAKVSGF
+608 KKSNKAKASGF

-632 ANAITKQNAD
+632 VNAITKQNAD

-657 QEILKAGVSS
+657 QEILKTGVSS
-667 EIYYNLGNAYYRT
+667 EIYYNLGNVYYRT

-835 DRGMKQWRGV
+835 DRGMKQWRGI